1 MENELEEGWNQGGW
15 NQGDWNQGD
24 WNEEEHI
31 SAIQV
36 KDDDILD

>member
-24 WNEEEHI
+24 WNEGEHI